1 MRGASSLPTRP
12 DTQPQNNV
20 TLADFLISRARWL
33 ITLFTACFRCGQ
45 IGFLK
50 VSPNVFQIEKKYY
63 AFIRQDLYST
73 SCVCCTKIGLCSS
86 VI

>member
-20 TLADFLISRARWL
+20 NLAGFLISRARWL
-33 ITLFTACFRCGQ
+33 ITLFTVCFRCGQ

-50 VSPNVFQIEKKYY
+50 VFPNVFQIEKNTMHSFVRIYI
-63 AFIRQDLYST
+63 ALP
-73 SCVCCTKIGLCSS
+73 VS
-86 VI
+86 VVPK